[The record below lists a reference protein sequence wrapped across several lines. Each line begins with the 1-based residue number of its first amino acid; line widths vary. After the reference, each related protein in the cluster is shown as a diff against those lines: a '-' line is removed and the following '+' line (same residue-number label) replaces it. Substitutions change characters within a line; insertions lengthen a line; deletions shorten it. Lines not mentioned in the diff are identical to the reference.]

1 MAGRVAGKVAI
12 VTGAAHGMGAAHALA
27 LAREGADVAAVD
39 ICQDRPGIPY
49 EMGAEAELNRVVA
62 DMKALGHRAIPV
74 KCDVSKA
81 ASVEQMA
88 KSVADKLG
96 RIDILV
102 NNAAVISYSP
112 FADLTEELWNL
123 VMDVNLKGTFLCC
136 KYVVPHMVRQGG
148 GKIVNIGSTSGRIP
162 DVAAV
167 HYATAKAGV
176 HMFTHALAKAVA
188 EHKINVNC
196 VAPGAVRRTAMHKWA
211 LDAFGAAMNITPDEF
226 YQRELDAITILG
238 QEITPEDVANAMLFL
253 VSEESRNLTGY
264 VIYVDG
270 GFPGYKW

>member
-1 MAGRVAGKVAI
+1 
-12 VTGAAHGMGAAHALA
+12 
-27 LAREGADVAAVD
+27 
-39 ICQDRPGIPY
+39 
-49 EMGAEAELNRVVA
+49 
-62 DMKALGHRAIPV
+62 
-74 KCDVSKA
+74 
-81 ASVEQMA
+81 
-88 KSVADKLG
+88 
-96 RIDILV
+96 
-102 NNAAVISYSP
+102 
-112 FADLTEELWNL
+112 
-123 VMDVNLKGTFLCC
+123 
-136 KYVVPHMVRQGG
+136 
-148 GKIVNIGSTSGRIP
+148 
-162 DVAAV
+162 
-167 HYATAKAGV
+167 
-176 HMFTHALAKAVA
+176 LAKAVA